1 MSGRSTIF
9 SIITVSY
16 NAAGD
21 IERTVRSV
29 MEQDFR
35 DFEYLIIDGASK
47 DGTPKKAAEITGRY
61 DDINVT
67 IISEPDSGIYD
78 AMNKGLDRAVGEYLI
93 FLNAG
98 DAFHDTDTLSVLSRA
113 IESNNLPGIVY
124 GQTDIVDKDGNRLAG
139 RHLTAPPQ
147 LTLSS
152 FSKGMLVCHQAFVV
166 LARIASQFNTSYRF
180 SADYDWCI
188 RCLQHSRHN
197 VYVDR
202 TLVDYLAEGT
212 TTANRRASLI
222 ERFRIMTCYY
232 GLPLAILRH
241 LQFIPRFIR
250 RRKLEKQIFNNPHN
264 IKQ

>member
-16 NAAGD
+16 NAVGD

-124 GQTDIVDKDGNRLAG
+124 GQTDIVDKDGNRL
-139 RHLTAPPQ
+139 
-147 LTLSS
+147 
-152 FSKGMLVCHQAFVV
+152 
-166 LARIASQFNTSYRF
+166 
-180 SADYDWCI
+180 
-188 RCLQHSRHN
+188 
-197 VYVDR
+197 
-202 TLVDYLAEGT
+202 
-212 TTANRRASLI
+212 
-222 ERFRIMTCYY
+222 
-232 GLPLAILRH
+232 
-241 LQFIPRFIR
+241 
-250 RRKLEKQIFNNPHN
+250 
-264 IKQ
+264 